1 MKNIGLRIKTKRKLS
16 GLTQEKLAQKIGT
29 TKAAVSRWETGRN
42 AVAPDKL
49 SVLAGIFNVDVE
61 WLLTGELF
69 ATQEETDEAVFWS
82 PLYSKI
88 KASAGDGVI
97 NADSEY
103 ELIPIPIRFLKY
115 QCNREHIFCVSVK
128 GDSMTPV
135 LYDGSIIAVNSMS
148 TTIRDGRM
156 YLVLQDDLLRVKIV
170 QQLPDKII
178 LRSYNLDFKDEE
190 YKLKESRVHV
200 IGEVFWYSS
209 LAS

>member
-49 SVLAGIFNVDVE
+49 STLASIFEVDVE

-69 ATQEETDEAVFWS
+69 ATQKEIDEAVFWV
-82 PLYSKI
+82 PLYNKV
-88 KASAGDGVI
+88 KVSAGDGVI
-97 NADSEY
+97 NAGIGH
-103 ELIPIPIRFLKY
+103 ELIPMPIRFIKY
-115 QCNREHIFCVSVK
+115 QNNKGHIFCVNVK
-128 GDSMTPV
+128 GDSMIPV
-135 LYDGSIIAVNSMS
+135 LYDGAIIAVNSMN

-156 YLVLQDDLLRVKIV
+156 YLVLQDDLLRVKV
-170 QQLPDKII
+170 VHQLPDRII
-178 LRSYNLDFKDEE
+178 LRSYNSDFKDEE

-200 IGEVFWYSS
+200 IGEVFWFTS
-209 LAS
+209 LAN